1 MRRPASPE
9 IRQGSHFALIGC
21 ALVAASLAIPGIAQ
35 ADGPDQVTL
44 GAGMTVLP
52 GYEGSRDYKARPFPI
67 INAQSGRFFA
77 HTGDGFYDSTGDGVG
92 LNLVQTQN
100 LTLGIGANVMWGYDQ
115 DDVPHGVG
123 GLPDALGANAFI
135 STRLSD
141 YVLRLSATQAVTHQ
155 DRGMLVN
162 ARLSYPY
169 AATSALT
176 LTPSVAT
183 SWANQKYMDSYFGVS
198 PDAAANSGLNAYAP
212 SSGIKDVSLRVAAKY
227 AVTDRLSLTGS
238 IGTSRIVGDA
248 ADSPLVQQKTQM
260 RSSIGGSYAF

>member
-1 MRRPASPE
+1 MRCPAYPE
-9 IRQGSHFALIGC
+9 VREGSRLALIGC
-21 ALVAASLAIPGIAQ
+21 ALVAASLAVPGIAQ
-35 ADGPDQVTL
+35 ADGPGQVAL
-44 GAGMTVLP
+44 GAGMTMMP

-67 INAQSGRFFA
+67 VNAQSGRFFA

-100 LTLGIGANVMWGYDQ
+100 LTMGIGANIMWGYDQ
-115 DDVPHGVG
+115 NDVPHGVG
-123 GLPDALGANAFI
+123 GLPDALGANAFV

-141 YVLRLSATQAVTHQ
+141 YVLRLSATRAVTHQ
-155 DRGMLVN
+155 DRGVLVN

-169 AATSALT
+169 AATHSLT

-183 SWANQKYMDSYFGVS
+183 SWANQKYMNSYFGVS
-198 PDAAANSGLNAYAP
+198 ADVAGNSGLSAYTP

-238 IGTSRIVGDA
+238 VGTSRIVGDA